1 MKAPYLLPLYLWMLV
16 VLGCSS
22 SDTDT
27 ENPTNELPSIQK
39 EKTELQNQVS
49 SLKQRITLLRSG
61 TDVLPKDDNGQ
72 TQSLLTNLESINTT
86 IQQLET
92 NINGL
97 TDEGQ
102 QQLEAL
108 KKQMSELETRLA
120 NLESLFTNLVQLFA
134 NDERLIRHE
143 NGVTIM
149 LNPNLSD
156 EEKKSLVGQRLRF
169 ELDRYTVV
177 DEEMLR
183 NMIEDKRDVELV
195 ITSLVTDMSEMFFD
209 EATSF
214 YQDIG
219 NWDTSKVTDMSF
231 MFYYA
236 TSFNQNLSEWNV
248 NRVQRCSGFA
258 TKSKLSKKQ
267 LPPFTKCYPYH
278 NLK

>member
-1 MKAPYLLPLYLWMLV
+1 MKATYLLPLYLWMF

-108 KKQMSELETRLA
+108 K
-120 NLESLFTNLVQLFA
+120 N
-134 NDERLIRHE
+134 
-143 NGVTIM
+143 
-149 LNPNLSD
+149 
-156 EEKKSLVGQRLRF
+156 
-169 ELDRYTVV
+169 
-177 DEEMLR
+177 
-183 NMIEDKRDVELV
+183 
-195 ITSLVTDMSEMFFD
+195 
-209 EATSF
+209 
-214 YQDIG
+214 
-219 NWDTSKVTDMSF
+219 
-231 MFYYA
+231 
-236 TSFNQNLSEWNV
+236 
-248 NRVQRCSGFA
+248 
-258 TKSKLSKKQ
+258 
-267 LPPFTKCYPYH
+267 
-278 NLK
+278 